1 MANVMRG
8 KCPYNMICEIAGIRY
23 TENIEDRKISM
34 FLDIYNLIAGSKKDY
49 LAYIY
54 SNPDMSVL
62 SIAGDFGIQANSF
75 RRIQNTIF
83 KKMKYY
89 VVLLLYSGDE
99 RIKRL
104 MGMKIGDI
112 HGGELASNVKNTG
125 SISDIVNM
133 TLQEYLST
141 PVSLVDS
148 MKSRYILHGR
158 LRLAGIRTDLDG
170 NSLPLFLDSYS
181 NMYYPVYFLSELI
194 SKMNRHRTYKLVT
207 SLLSLRSNLG
217 IKNLLRES
225 LNCLYM
231 ALNSGECKY
240 KQRCLDIFRY
250 RYVYAMSYK
259 ETGIKL
265 GISPEMIRST
275 ISTKIL
281 PMVSRHITKRLNSIV
296 DITNNGE
303 LVPLVDSS
311 LEVLADFYSSHSPI
325 STLTIDA
332 KVARMFDCCSIEEL
346 LTLSNDR
353 VYRVLQSDKV
363 VSGLYNALE
372 KRGYFSF
379 TSGEPFMIKSL
390 CPYQDEMMRII
401 NKNGGF

>member
-1 MANVMRG
+1 MANVMKG
-8 KCPYNMICEIAGIRY
+8 KYPYNMICEIAGIRY
-23 TENIEDRKISM
+23 TENIEDRKVSM
-34 FLDIYNLIAGSKKDY
+34 FLDIYNIIAGSKKDY

-54 SNPDMSVL
+54 SNPDRSVL
-62 SIAGDFGIQANSF
+62 SIAGDFGIQVNNF

-83 KKMKYY
+83 KRMKYY

-104 MGMKIGDI
+104 MGMKVSDI
-112 HGGELASNVKNTG
+112 HGGELPSNAKNIG
-125 SISDIVNM
+125 SISDIGNM

-141 PVSLVDS
+141 PVSLVGS

-158 LRLAGIRTDLDG
+158 LRLAGIRTDLEG
-170 NSLPLFLDSYS
+170 NNLPLFLDSYS
-181 NMYYPVYFLSELI
+181 TMYYPVYFLGELI
-194 SKMNRHRTYKLVT
+194 SKMYSHRTDEFVI
-207 SLLSLRSNLG
+207 SLLSLRSSLG
-217 IKNLLRES
+217 VKNLLRES
-225 LNCLYM
+225 LNCLYTE
-231 ALNSGECKY
+231 LNNGEYKY

-265 GISPEMIRST
+265 GVSIEMIRST
-275 ISTKIL
+275 INMKLL
-281 PMVSRHITKRLNSIV
+281 PMISRHIVKKLNSIV

-303 LVPLVDSS
+303 LVPLADPS
-311 LEVLADFYSSHSPI
+311 LEVLADFNSSQSQI
-325 STLTIDA
+325 STLTIEVN
-332 KVARMFDCCSIEEL
+332 VARMFNCCSVEEL
-346 LTLSNDR
+346 LSLSNDK

-363 VSGLYNALE
+363 ISGLYNALE

-379 TSGEPFMIKSL
+379 TSGEPFMVKSL